1 VNRNPHGVN
10 DIAGVDG
17 LSTESRC
24 EPLLRASK
32 GRDAAYRVAGF
43 GHGVATVGLA
53 LNIARDEASLDG
65 EQALDSGAE
74 IEAFLREVE
83 GRAYRIALVN
93 IRDRGEALDIVQDA
107 MIRLVRRYADRPKAE
122 WPPLFYRILQNR
134 IRDIQR
140 RRAVRS
146 RVLSFFGGTASEEE
160 HDPIAAA
167 AAPAAENPLERVEAG
182 DAMEA
187 LERAL
192 LTLPPRQREAFTL
205 RNFEGLDVA
214 QTAVAMACTAGSVKT
229 HYSRAVH
236 RLRELL
242 TQHGEEHGYE

>member
-1 VNRNPHGVN
+1 M
-10 DIAGVDG
+10 
-17 LSTESRC
+17 S
-24 EPLLRASK
+24 
-32 GRDAAYRVAGF
+32 
-43 GHGVATVGLA
+43 
-53 LNIARDEASLDG
+53 IARHEASLDRS
-65 EQALDSGAE
+65 QALDSGAE

-93 IRDRGEALDIVQDA
+93 VRDRGEALDIVQDA

-140 RRAVRS
+140 RRAVRA

-160 HDPIAAA
+160 HDPLAD
-167 AAPAAENPLERVEAG
+167 APAPRAEDPLEQVKAG
-182 DAMEA
+182 DAMAA
-187 LERAL
+187 LEKAL
-192 LTLPPRQREAFTL
+192 TTLPARQREAFTL

-214 QTAVAMACTAGSVKT
+214 QTAVAMECTEGSVKT

-236 RLRELL
+236 RLRELMAE
-242 TQHGEEHGYE
+242 HAEEHGYE

>member
-1 VNRNPHGVN
+1 
-10 DIAGVDG
+10 
-17 LSTESRC
+17 
-24 EPLLRASK
+24 
-32 GRDAAYRVAGF
+32 
-43 GHGVATVGLA
+43 VGLA
-53 LNIARDEASLDG
+53 LSIARREASLDRS
-65 EQALDSGAE
+65 QALDSGAE

-93 IRDRGEALDIVQDA
+93 VRDRGEALDIVQDA
-107 MIRLVRRYADRPKAE
+107 MIRLVRHYADRPKAE

-146 RVLSFFGGTASEEE
+146 RVLSFFGGTASDEE
-160 HDPIAAA
+160 HDPIAEAR
-167 AAPAAENPLERVEAG
+167 APSAEQPLERVEAG

-187 LERAL
+187 LEKAL
-192 LTLPPRQREAFTL
+192 LKLPVRQREAFTL

-214 QTAVAMACTAGSVKT
+214 QTAIAMRCTEGSVKT

-236 RLRELL
+236 RLRELMAE
-242 TQHGEEHGYE
+242 HGEESAHE